1 MQPNPK
7 PKIWRRLAIKLGGS
21 ALILGTLLYFL
32 PFHQLWS
39 TIKQIPPFLSLG
51 LLAAYM
57 ALHLLGVTKWRLL
70 INLAGADL
78 TFAQAVRCYYLGLF
92 GNNFLPSLVGGD
104 FVRAGLAFRL
114 SRHSKTAIVLGSL
127 IDRVQDVIG
136 LLGVAAIGA
145 LLLPRALDLHSRRVF
160 VGVAILLVA
169 GGAVGVGAMFIV
181 PVRKFP
187 FKVRRIMVQLR
198 RGIMSVYKNPGRVAL
213 CFCIGMVLQTLQV
226 AINFPLAEASGLHVP
241 FYFWLFAWPLAK
253 LSSLLPV
260 TQGGI
265 GVREVALV
273 ALLAPLGAPP
283 VLTAAVGLVF
293 EAITIVGGLIAGVI
307 AFIMSRFPAAQA
319 RPLQPISA
327 FAPNQLAPNQ
337 RARDEQETIHG

>member
-1 MQPNPK
+1 MLPDSKSQSAGASNK
-7 PKIWRRLAIKLGGS
+7 VWRRIVVRVGGS
-21 ALILGTLLYFL
+21 ALILATLLYFL

-39 TIKQIPPFLSLG
+39 TIKQIPAWLSLG
-51 LLAAYM
+51 LLAVFM
-57 ALHLLGVTKWRLL
+57 CLHLVGVTKWRLL

-114 SRHSKTAIVLGSL
+114 SNARTAVVLGSL

-136 LLGVAAIGA
+136 LLGIAVMGA
-145 LLLPRALDLHSRRVF
+145 LLLPRALDAHSRRIF
-160 VGVAILLVA
+160 VGIAVLLVVAGLLVA
-169 GGAVGVGAMFIV
+169 GAIFMV

-187 FKVRRIMVQLR
+187 FKIRRILVQIR
-198 RGIMSVYKNPGRVAL
+198 RGIRSVYKRPGTVVL
-213 CFCIGMVLQTLQV
+213 CFCMGVVLQSLQV
-226 AINFPLAEASGLHVP
+226 AINAPLAEAAGLHIP

-293 EAITIVGGLIAGVI
+293 EAITIAGGLVAGVV
-307 AFIMSRFPAAQA
+307 AFVMSRVPAAQPRKREVVSVFTA
-319 RPLQPISA
+319 R
-327 FAPNQLAPNQ
+327 
-337 RARDEQETIHG
+337 ETLNG

>member
-1 MQPNPK
+1 MPPPSNPK
-7 PKIWRRLAIKLGGS
+7 PKLWRRLAIKLGGS
-21 ALILGTLLYFL
+21 ALILGALLYFL

-51 LLAAYM
+51 LLGAYM

-78 TFAQAVRCYYLGLF
+78 TFPQAVRCYYLGLF

-114 SRHSKTAIVLGSL
+114 SNKKTAIVLGSL

-136 LLGVAAIGA
+136 LLGVAAMGA
-145 LLLPRALDLHSRRVF
+145 LLLPRALDPHSRRVF
-160 VGVAILLVA
+160 VGVGILLLAA
-169 GGAVGVGAMFIV
+169 GALGVGVMFMI
-181 PVRKFP
+181 PVRKLP
-187 FKVRRIMVQLR
+187 LRIKRIMVQLR
-198 RGIMSVYKNPGRVAL
+198 RGIRSVIKSRGRVAL
-213 CFCIGMVLQTLQV
+213 CFCIGMLLQTLQV
-226 AINFPLAEASGLHVP
+226 AINYPLAEASGLHIP

-307 AFIMSRFPAAQA
+307 AFVMSRFPAGRQT
-319 RPLQPISA
+319 ISA
-327 FAPNQLAPNQ
+327 FAPNQ
-337 RARDEQETIHG
+337 RARDEQQTIHG

>member
-1 MQPNPK
+1 M
-7 PKIWRRLAIKLGGS
+7 
-21 ALILGTLLYFL
+21 ILTLLIAFL
-32 PFHQLWS
+32 PTRQLWS
-39 TIKQIPPFLSLG
+39 TMKRIPPVSEFGFAGLSIWL
-51 LLAAYM
+51 
-57 ALHLLGVTKWRLL
+57 LHLLGVGVKWRLL

-78 TFAQAVRCYYLGLF
+78 TFPPAVRCYYLGLF

-114 SRHSKTAIVLGSL
+114 SRHSKTPIVLGSL
-127 IDRVQDVIG
+127 IDRLQDVIG

-145 LLLPRALDLHSRRVF
+145 LLLPRALDPHSRKVF
-160 VGVAILLVA
+160 VGVAVLLVV
-169 GGAVGVGAMFIV
+169 GGAVGVGAMFMV

-198 RGIMSVYKNPGRVAL
+198 RGIRSVYKSPGRVAL

-226 AINFPLAEASGLHVP
+226 AINYPLAEASGLHIP
-241 FYFWLFAWPLAK
+241 FYFWLFAWPLAQ
-253 LSSLLPV
+253 LSDPSSRNA
-260 TQGGI
+260 GNWSS
-265 GVREVALV
+265 REVALV

-293 EAITIVGGLIAGVI
+293 EAITIVGGLIAGVV
-307 AFIMSRFPAAQA
+307 AFAMSRFRAAQ
-319 RPLQPISA
+319 PHEPIPA
-327 FAPNQLAPNQ
+327 FARSR

>member
-1 MQPNPK
+1 MHAPSSAK
-7 PKIWRRLAIKLGGS
+7 PKLWHRLAVRLGGS

-51 LLAAYM
+51 LLGAYM

-70 INLAGADL
+70 INLPGANL
-78 TFAQAVRCYYLGLF
+78 TFPQAVRCYYLGLF

-114 SRHSKTAIVLGSL
+114 SRNSKTVIVLGSL

-136 LLGVAAIGA
+136 LLGLAAIGA
-145 LLLPRALDLHSRRVF
+145 LLLPGALDPHSRRIF
-160 VGVAILLVA
+160 VGVGVLLAA
-169 GGAVGVGAMFIV
+169 GGTLGVGAMFMF

-187 FKVRRIMVQLR
+187 FRIRRIMVQLR
-198 RGIMSVYKNPGRVAL
+198 RGILSVYRNPGRVVL
-213 CFCIGMVLQTLQV
+213 CFCIGMLLQTLQV
-226 AINFPLAEASGLHVP
+226 AINYTLADASGLHVP
-241 FYFWLFAWPLAK
+241 FCFWLFAWPLAK

-273 ALLAPLGAPP
+273 ALLAPLGAQP

-307 AFIMSRFPAAQA
+307 AFIMGRS
-319 RPLQPISA
+319 SA
-327 FAPNQLAPNQ
+327 TPPRRHETFSVSVQDQ
-337 RARDEQETIHG
+337 RVRESLNG

>member
-1 MQPNPK
+1 MPPPSNPK
-7 PKIWRRLAIKLGGS
+7 PKLWRRLAVKLGGS
-21 ALILGTLLYFL
+21 ALILGALLYFL

-51 LLAAYM
+51 LLGLYM

-78 TFAQAVRCYYLGLF
+78 TFPQAVRCYYLGLF

-114 SRHSKTAIVLGSL
+114 SNKKTAIVLGSL

-145 LLLPRALDLHSRRVF
+145 LLLPRALDPHSRRVF
-160 VGVAILLVA
+160 VGVGILLVVC
-169 GGAVGVGAMFIV
+169 GALGVGAMFMI

-187 FKVRRIMVQLR
+187 LKIKRIMVQLR
-198 RGIMSVYKNPGRVAL
+198 RGIRSVIKSPGRVAL
-213 CFCIGMVLQTLQV
+213 CFCIGMLLQTLQV
-226 AINFPLAEASGLHVP
+226 AINYPLAEASGLHIP

-307 AFIMSRFPAAQA
+307 AFVMSRFPAGRQTV
-319 RPLQPISA
+319 SA
-327 FAPNQLAPNQ
+327 FAPNQ
-337 RARDEQETIHG
+337 RATDEQQTIHG